1 MQILAVPNLPGHP
14 HIAYC
19 DASLQIEH
27 VSATA
32 LAQEFGTPT
41 YVYSRAAIEDAARQF
56 LDAAAAGAA
65 HASVDLRYAVKANSS
80 LAILQIL
87 ARLGWGFDIV
97 SGGELLR
104 VLAAGGDAAKVVFSG
119 VGKTAADMRLA
130 LDSGID
136 CFNVESSNELM
147 LLDTVA
153 AQAGKTARVAL
164 RINPDVDAGT
174 HPYISTGLRSNKFGI
189 AQDQAVSLVGQIA
202 QLRHLRLVGI
212 ASHIG
217 SQITSTAPY
226 LDALDRIL
234 DLIGDIERKGAHL
247 EHIDLG
253 GGLGIRYTD
262 QTPPT
267 PREWLEPQLARI
279 AARGYG
285 HRKVVIEPGR
295 SVVGNAGVLL
305 TRTLFVKTTPAKHF
319 AIVDAAMNDLIRPA
333 LYAAE
338 QEIVPAES
346 RPGNALRYDIVGP
359 VCESADFLGRDRAL
373 VLQEGDVL
381 AVLSSGAYGMVM
393 ASNYNS
399 RCRPA
404 EVLVDGKDVTLIRP
418 RETPDQLYA
427 SERLL
432 P

>member
-1 MQILAVPNLPGHP
+1 MHIVAVPNLPGHP

-19 DASLQIEH
+19 DASLHIEH

-41 YVYSRAAIEDAARQF
+41 YVYSRAAIEDVARQF
-56 LDAAAAGAA
+56 MDAAAASPAGAA
-65 HASVDLRYAVKANSS
+65 VDLRYAVKANSS
-80 LAILQIL
+80 LAVLQIL

-97 SGGELLR
+97 SGGELMR
-104 VLAAGGDAAKVVFSG
+104 VLAAGGDAGKVVFSG

-136 CFNVESSNELM
+136 CFNVESPSELI
-147 LLDTVA
+147 LLDSVA
-153 AQAGKTARVAL
+153 AAAGRTARVAL

-189 AQDQAVSLVGQIA
+189 AQDQAVPLMARIA
-202 QLRHLRLVGI
+202 QLKHLRLVGI

-226 LDALDRIL
+226 LDALDRVL
-234 DLIGDIERKGAHL
+234 DLVEDLERKGAHL

-262 QTPPT
+262 ETPPT
-267 PREWLEPQLARI
+267 PREWVEPQLARI

-285 HRKVVIEPGR
+285 HRTVMVEPGR

-305 TRTLFVKTTPAKHF
+305 TRTLFLKTTPAKHF
-319 AIVDAAMNDLIRPA
+319 AIVDAAMNDLVRPA

-338 QEIVPAES
+338 QAIVPAET
-346 RPGNALRYDIVGP
+346 RPGNPLRYDVVGP
-359 VCESADFLGRDRAL
+359 VCESADFLGRDREL
-373 VLQEGDVL
+373 VLREGDVL
-381 AVLSSGAYGMVM
+381 GVLSSGAYGMVM

-399 RCRPA
+399 RGRPA
-404 EVLVDGKDVTLIRP
+404 EVLVDGDKPTLVRP

-427 SERLL
+427 GERLL